1 MIDYSDKIK
10 RSEQDIISLL
20 ILSPNSIYFFI
31 ENISPRDFKD
41 KRHAIIYR
49 AIQYLFFQKNQLTL
63 FPLPQF

>member
-49 AIQYLFFQKNQLTL
+49 AIQYLFFQKKQLTL